1 MAGISSLI
9 SCYRRFVREKWAYTN
24 QGKRGLFFLMSAKLF
39 GDQQS
44 HQTVLSKVAQAFKL
58 HCQRL
63 YQLFVGGMA
72 LISPVPKACL
82 GAASICLNCHKVS
95 KRRVK

>member
-1 MAGISSLI
+1 
-9 SCYRRFVREKWAYTN
+9 
-24 QGKRGLFFLMSAKLF
+24 MSAKLF

-44 HQTVLSKVAQAFKL
+44 HQTVLSKAAQAFKL

-72 LISPVPKACL
+72 LISPVPKPVWVLPPFAL
-82 GAASICLNCHKVS
+82 TAIKSRKGE
-95 KRRVK
+95 